1 MRVNRY
7 RALNLDGD
15 KSKGISTQGV
25 FAGIDD
31 VKQYIAE
38 RGLDK
43 GEVLRVEQERDG
55 KWIFVQNIVIPG

>member
-1 MRVNRY
+1 MRVDRY

-15 KSKGISTQGV
+15 KSTGICTQGI
-25 FAGIDD
+25 FAGVDGI
-31 VKQYIAE
+31 KQYIVE

-43 GEVLRVEQERDG
+43 GEALRVEKERDG